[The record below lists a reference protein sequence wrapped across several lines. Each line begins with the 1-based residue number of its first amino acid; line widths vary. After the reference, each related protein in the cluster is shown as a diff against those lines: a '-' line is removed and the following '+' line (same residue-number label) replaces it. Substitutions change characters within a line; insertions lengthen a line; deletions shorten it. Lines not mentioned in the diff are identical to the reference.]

1 MDLSKILDLATDNR
15 NMFFVPSRYIDKKN
29 LQKKMEKI
37 ELEKKEEIRL
47 ALTFDVEY
55 SYGKAEEGAEE
66 VPTFFSEIA
75 KRLKKL
81 EMKGTFFVQGN
92 LVQECADELSKIKKE
107 HEIGLHGYAHE
118 LWGEAWFVKS
128 RPLDILR
135 RHELIEK
142 ALKEFKQSGLER
154 PYSFRAPYMVA
165 DKKTIEI
172 LNNFGFKVD
181 SSAPA
186 YRGCLPIINKRNGL
200 AEIPVSV
207 NPIQK
212 IKLGF
217 GVKSEY
223 EVFNMKNLSKM
234 SNDYLLGYVS
244 KIIRIQKALGQKP
257 YLVFL
262 AHPWEFYENKHEKYC
277 SQKNYEKLEETV
289 MFLKQHF
296 NLKTERISELVH

>member
-29 LQKKMEKI
+29 LQRKI
-37 ELEKKEEIRL
+37 EEIEINKKEEVRL

-55 SYGKAEEGAEE
+55 NYGKAEYGAIE
-66 VPTFFSEIA
+66 VPTFLSEMA
-75 KRLKKL
+75 NRLKKL

-92 LVQECADELSKIKKE
+92 LVQENADGLSKIKKE

-128 RPLDILR
+128 KPLSVLR
-135 RHELIEK
+135 KRELIEK
-142 ALKEFKQSGLER
+142 ALEEFKQNGLER

-165 DKKTIEI
+165 DKKTTEI
-172 LNNFGFKVD
+172 LNDLEFGVD

-186 YRGCLPIINKRNGL
+186 YKGCLPIICKLNKL
-200 AEIPVSV
+200 IEIPVSV

-212 IKLGF
+212 IKLGL
-217 GVKSEY
+217 GLKSEY
-223 EVFNMKNLSKM
+223 EVFNMKNLSRM
-234 SNDYLLGYVS
+234 SEDYLVDYVS
-244 KIIRIQKALGQKP
+244 KIVRIQKALGQKP

-262 AHPWEFYENKHEKYC
+262 AHPWEFYENRHEQYC
-277 SQKNYEKLEETV
+277 KNENYEKLKN
-289 MFLKQHF
+289 MIIILKKKF
-296 NLKTERISELVH
+296 RIKESKISDLY